1 MDTELERI
9 LFAAEDKEFPPVS
22 QERGEV
28 TYVEK
33 YKNIRTALQ
42 PIHASVEKSALAN
55 SLKQYIEDVRTNNEL
70 DDTET
75 VIKNIPVIYLNNHGH
90 GHVERV
96 MDRVYGLLSMMDV
109 ELSAYE
115 LFVLLC
121 AIQLHDVGNI
131 FGREGHE
138 KTLQKVSYE
147 KCAPYIKDTPERKL
161 IEKIA
166 ATHGGNYNGN
176 KDTISL
182 LQQEQ
187 MVKEHTIRCRLLA
200 SLLRFADEIADD
212 STRADSEGIKMGT
225 IPSESLLFHY
235 YSQALHTVKI
245 DKDSVNGR
253 VFLNLVFD
261 YDSDIAIRKFDKFG
275 KEIYLLDEIYE
286 RTKKMELE
294 RRYCTR
300 FMRPYIDLDKI
311 KVCINI
317 SDSEHIFNVKRIKY
331 NLFESGYPDSECVIE
346 STLTGEEL
354 KNLFVKEE
362 VNYE

>member
-1 MDTELERI
+1 MDTELERL
-9 LFAAEDKEFPPVS
+9 LFETNDNDFPPVS

-28 TYVEK
+28 TYIEK

-42 PIHASVEKSALAN
+42 PIHSNVEKSALAN
-55 SLKQYIEDVRTNNEL
+55 SLKQYIEDVRKKHEP
-70 DDTET
+70 DDAET
-75 VIKNIPVIYLNNHGH
+75 VINNIPVIYLNNHGH

-96 MDRVYGLLSMMDV
+96 MDRAYCLLRMMDGK
-109 ELSAYE
+109 LSAYE
-115 LFVLLC
+115 LFILLC

-147 KCAPYIKDTPERKL
+147 QCAPYIKDTPERKL

-182 LQQEQ
+182 LKQEQ
-187 MVKEHTIRCRLLA
+187 IIKEQTVRCRLLA

-212 STRADSEGIKMGT
+212 STRADSEGIKMCT
-225 IPSESLLFHY
+225 IPNESLLFHY
-235 YSQALHTVKI
+235 YSMALHTVKI
-245 DKDSVNGR
+245 QKDVVNGNT
-253 VFLNLVFD
+253 FINLVFD
-261 YDSDIAIRKFDKFG
+261 YDSDVAIKKFDKFG
-275 KEIYLLDEIYE
+275 RKVYLLDEIYE

-300 FMRPYIDLDKI
+300 FMRPHIDLERI

-317 SDSEHIFNVKRIKY
+317 SDSEDMFNVKSINY
-331 NLFESGYPDSECVIE
+331 DLFESGYPNSECVIE
-346 STLTGEEL
+346 SALTGEEL
-354 KNLFVKEE
+354 KNLFVKGENIHE
-362 VNYE
+362 

>member
-1 MDTELERI
+1 MDTELEKV
-9 LFAAEDKEFPPVS
+9 LFAFDEKDFPPIS

-28 TYVEK
+28 AYVER

-42 PIHASVEKSALAN
+42 PIHSNVEKSALAN
-55 SLKQYIEDVRTNNEL
+55 SLKQYIDEIRTSQEPV
-70 DDTET
+70 DAET
-75 VIKNIPVIYLNNHGH
+75 IINNIPVIYLNNHGH

-96 MDRVYGLLSMMDV
+96 MDRVSALLSVMDV

-138 KTLQKVSYE
+138 KTLQKISYE
-147 KCAPYIKDTPERKL
+147 KCTPYIKDTPERKL
-161 IEKIA
+161 IEIIA

-187 MVKEHTIRCRLLA
+187 IVKEQTVRCRLLA

-212 STRADSEGIKMGT
+212 LTRADLEGIKMGT
-225 IPSESLLFHY
+225 IPKESLLFHY
-235 YSQALHTVKI
+235 YSLALHTVRI
-245 DKDSVNGR
+245 EKDSVNGR
-253 VFLNLVFD
+253 VFLNLIFD
-261 YDSDIAIRKFDKFG
+261 YDSDIAIKKFDKFG
-275 KEIYLLDEIYE
+275 KEVYLLDEIYE
-286 RTKKMELE
+286 RTKKVELE

-317 SDSEHIFNVKRIKY
+317 SDSEDMFNVKRINY
-331 NLFESGYPDSECVIE
+331 DLFESGYPNSDCVIE

-354 KNLFVKEE
+354 KNLFIKEE
-362 VNYE
+362 TTHE